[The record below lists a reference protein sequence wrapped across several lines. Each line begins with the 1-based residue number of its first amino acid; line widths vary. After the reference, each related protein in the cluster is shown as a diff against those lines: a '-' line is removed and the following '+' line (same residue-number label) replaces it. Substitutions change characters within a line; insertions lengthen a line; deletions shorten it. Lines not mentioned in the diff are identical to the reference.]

1 MKNILDI
8 LNESSLMDDEDTI
21 IKAGLPYSIMVQY
34 DNKKRSK
41 TPKDLDMF
49 GNELSVGDIVLGVYL
64 NRPSIGI
71 IRQIR
76 EGTGMCAVQY
86 TKDGKE
92 LKTTSQGDYQTKVAL
107 YELLKISTEI
117 GMSLIK

>member
-1 MKNILDI
+1 MKNINDI
-8 LNESSLMDDEDTI
+8 LRESLMDDEDTI
-21 IKAGLPYSIMVQY
+21 IKSGIPYSIMVKY
-34 DNKKRSK
+34 DSLKRSK

-49 GNELSVGDIVLGVYL
+49 GNELKVGDLVLGVYL

-86 TKDGKE
+86 TESGKE
-92 LKTTSQGDYQTKVAL
+92 LKTTPQGDYQTRSAL
-107 YELLKISTEI
+107 YELLKITTEV
-117 GMSLIK
+117 GMSLLK